1 MSSANLSK
9 IDAATFAAAP
19 ATEVYN
25 IYEVAAIL
33 RVSANQV
40 RQRVRLGTVPQPLH
54 TVRDQRQWTKAML
67 TAAGITSVG
76 V

>member
-1 MSSANLSK
+1 MSQIQADKVSPAN
-9 IDAATFAAAP
+9 FAAAA

-40 RQRVRLGTVPQPLH
+40 RQRIRLGTVPQPLH
-54 TVRDQRQWTKAML
+54 TSREARQWTKAML
-67 TAAGITSVG
+67 TAAGITAVAA
-76 V
+76 